1 MGTTL
6 KFDTPMRIQKIC
18 AVAIGV
24 LSGGFS
30 CLLPGLSAIANPSA
44 IAHPTQPSPIEL
56 TQINHANSACYLHS
70 ADGREYN
77 LSALCGG
84 FGGESAQEVV
94 LQTGDVQVTLR
105 WNTADDLDL
114 FVEDPFGD
122 QVSYFTPAIPSGGL
136 LDVDA
141 NAACAERMAAPVEN
155 IFWPT
160 NGGVP
165 GNYTVTVALF
175 SYCGA
180 EAPIDFTLNTLVQGQ
195 VQTQTGTV
203 SAAQS
208 SVSFPFSFPSSTE
221 AQNPPTPAGG

>member
-1 MGTTL
+1 
-6 KFDTPMRIQKIC
+6 MRIQKIC
-18 AVAIGV
+18 AAAIGA
-24 LSGGFS
+24 LGGGFS
-30 CLLPGLSAIANPSA
+30 CLLPGLSAIAHPSA
-44 IAHPTQPSPIEL
+44 IASPTQLGPTEL
-56 TQINHANSACYLHS
+56 AQVNHADSACYLHS
-70 ADGREYN
+70 SDGREYN

-84 FGGESAQEVV
+84 FGGGFGGGLAQEVV

-122 QVSYFTPAIPSGGL
+122 RVSYFTPAIPSGGL

-160 NGGVP
+160 DGGVP
-165 GNYTVTVALF
+165 GNYTVTVELF

-180 EAPIDFTLNTLVQGQ
+180 EAPIDFTLTTLVQGQ

-203 SAAQS
+203 SAGQPE
-208 SVSFPFSFPSSTE
+208 VSFPFSFPATGSATG
-221 AQNPPTPAGG
+221 AQGQPTPPGG